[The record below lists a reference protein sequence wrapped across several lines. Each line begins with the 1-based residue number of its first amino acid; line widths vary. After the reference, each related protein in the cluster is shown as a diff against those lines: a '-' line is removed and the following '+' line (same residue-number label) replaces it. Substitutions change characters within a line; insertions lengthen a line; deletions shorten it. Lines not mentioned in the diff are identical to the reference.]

1 MASAQLEDAP
11 AVVAISFGNEE
22 GIRFGFSR
30 LRHTLPFDRNKKN
43 YAGWFAHCV
52 MSYGA
57 VSTMAAESVA
67 AAGVR
72 SLKHS

>member
-11 AVVAISFGNEE
+11 AVLAISFGNEE
-22 GIRFGFSR
+22 GTRFGFLR
-30 LRHTLPFDRNKKN
+30 LRYTLPFDRNKKN
-43 YAGWFAHCV
+43 HASWFAHCAV
-52 MSYGA
+52 SYGA
-57 VSTMAAESVA
+57 ASTMAAESVA

>member
-1 MASAQLEDAP
+1 MASAQLQDSP
-11 AVVAISFGNEE
+11 AVLAISFGNEE

-57 VSTMAAESVA
+57 ASTMAAESVA